1 MSIPRNLSILA
12 DGANSS
18 GVLLANSGGTGLTS
32 PGTNGNVLTSN
43 GTAWTSAA
51 ISAGGFTL
59 GTPIAL
65 TSQSSISFTGIPS
78 NAKTVQI
85 NFSNIG
91 FSGADG
97 PGVKLGTSGGLV
109 SSGYTSTSYKNSFGP
124 TNTTGYF
131 WMYTNITTPAINGT
145 MFLNLVDAT
154 NNIWV
159 VNFQTVYLG
168 VGNYEYLFGAGAVTL
183 SGALTQLSI
192 FPALGNNFAQGTIN
206 ICYGT

>member
-18 GVLLANSGGTGLTS
+18 GVLNASSGGTGLTS
-32 PGTNGNVLTSN
+32 PGTSGNVLTSN
-43 GTAWTSAA
+43 GSAWTSAA

-59 GTPIAL
+59 GTPFAL

-109 SSGYTSTSYKNSFGP
+109 SSGYTSTSYKNSFAP
-124 TNTTGYF
+124 TNNTLYF

-168 VGNYEYLFGAGAVTL
+168 TGNYEYLFGGGSVTL